1 MIKEWIERF
10 KKNLLGMVLIFVIGN
25 SFGGLGAYYTI
36 AQDCSVMGIFR
47 IGVTPYSCK
56 RLTP

>member
-47 IGVTPYSCK
+47 IGMTPYSCK